1 MPSLEEL
8 ITPTPYFGICI
19 EEKETDSSLFAIG
32 IICCS
37 NQIDTADEKA
47 LSQTR
52 MTADKCRTN
61 DRFRKPPIGSLLCSP
76 SLGQGL
82 PTDVKSI
89 SKIVDGELDNHLV
102 SKNRAQR
109 LQTACQRENVSL
121 QGRNQAVT
129 TLTQRSISISNNN
142 STIRPYEPPKVM
154 W

>member
-19 EEKETDSSLFAIG
+19 EEKETDLSLFAIG

-89 SKIVDGELDNHLV
+89 SKLLMGNWIITWYQKIGPRGYKLLARGKIHLC
-102 SKNRAQR
+102 KGGIR
-109 LQTACQRENVSL
+109 LS
-121 QGRNQAVT
+121 
-129 TLTQRSISISNNN
+129 
-142 STIRPYEPPKVM
+142 PH
-154 W
+154 